1 MIKNRQKR
9 FNNFF
14 ENKND
19 DLGVQ
24 EFENNIVPD
33 MNSAPSNL
41 VKKIRS
47 ILL

>member
-24 EFENNIVPD
+24 EFENNIGPG
-33 MNSAPSNL
+33 MNSTPSNL

-47 ILL
+47 MLL

>member
-24 EFENNIVPD
+24 EFENNIGPD
-33 MNSAPSNL
+33 MNSTPSNL

-47 ILL
+47 TLL